1 MLNTELGAN
10 AVVAVAPT
18 GGAGDLNTA
27 PQAISLGMNYY
38 QYSKKNKQLI
48 SIDIEFSDL

>member
-1 MLNTELGAN
+1 MLNTELDAN
-10 AVVAVAPT
+10 SVVSVAPL

-27 PQAISLGMNYY
+27 PQSISLGMNYY

-48 SIDIEFSDL
+48 SIDIEFGDL